1 MKDAIDALDRFRHD
15 GGVGNVALDELNP
28 LAERLD
34 IREVAGAEV
43 VENADAIAAPVKA
56 SAMCDPMKPAP
67 PVTRNWRVFISASC

>member
-43 VENADAIAAPVKA
+43 VENADAIAALSQGFGDVRSDEA
-56 SAMCDPMKPAP
+56 RSTGDEELA
-67 PVTRNWRVFISASC
+67 RIH